1 MGFEHE
7 DYCKYID
14 ESIFHK
20 KLNSGLD
27 VYVLAKKHFAKKYA
41 FFGTH
46 YGGMNNVFEVDGLGR
61 VEMPQGI
68 AHFLEHQIFEDE
80 LESTF
85 EKFEK
90 IGASVNAYTSNGST
104 VYHIET
110 VDEFDQ
116 ALKLLMNFVLDAQIT
131 DRSVEKE
138 KEVIIQEI
146 KMYEDEP
153 EWLMGTNLM
162 TGMYH
167 NHPVK
172 DDIAGTVE
180 SVRSTTKE
188 QLLKCYEYFYNPS
201 NMAVFVFGD
210 VDPDHI
216 FDLVESNQT
225 DAFIQRKTTPKF
237 IMPNEPYGIVR
248 PKTIITKSIA
258 KDSLIVG
265 FKANPDIKKED
276 RELKL
281 AALRVASDMMFGKS
295 SNAFSRAYEKGW
307 ITDSYDMDV
316 QLGDGYAYSVFGNQT
331 DHVDLLHEEI
341 FKTVEWHLNN
351 GFEHE
356 DFLRM
361 KRKLLGRFVASFNS
375 LQSIASNYTF
385 KKMRGFDLFEQVEAF
400 NKLSYD
406 DIQSSVKNFYN
417 LSNSSMSAMIK
428 DKK

>member
-20 KLNSGLD
+20 KLESGLD
-27 VYVLAKKHFAKKYA
+27 VYVLPKKHFAKKYA

-46 YGGMNNVFEVDGLGR
+46 YGGMNNVFEVNNLGR
-61 VEMPQGI
+61 VEMPEGI

-90 IGASVNAYTSNGST
+90 IGANVNAYTSNGST

-110 VDEFDQ
+110 VEEFDQ
-116 ALKLLMNFVLDAQIT
+116 ALKILMNFVLDAQIT
-131 DRSVEKE
+131 DKSVEKE

-153 EWLMGTNLM
+153 EWQMGTNLM
-162 TGMYH
+162 KNLYH
-167 NHPVK
+167 KHPVK
-172 DDIAGTVE
+172 DDIAGTVA

-188 QLLKCYEYFYNPS
+188 QLLQCYEYFYNPS
-201 NMAVFVFGD
+201 NMAMFIFGD
-210 VDPDHI
+210 VEPTDM
-216 FDLVESNQT
+216 FELVEANQT
-225 DAFIQRKTTPKF
+225 EAFIKRKTTPKL
-237 IMPNEPYGIVR
+237 IMPNEPFGIVR
-248 PKTIITKSIA
+248 PKSIITKAIA
-258 KDSLIVG
+258 KDSMLVG
-265 FKANPDIKKED
+265 FKANSVIDQKD

-295 SNAFSRAYEKGW
+295 STAFSRAYEKGW
-307 ITDSYDMDV
+307 ITESYDMDV
-316 QLGDGYAYSVFGNQT
+316 QLGEGYAYAVFGNQT

-341 FKTVEWHLNN
+341 LRTIEWHLNN

-400 NKLSYD
+400 NKLSYN
-406 DIQSSVKNFYN
+406 DIQNSVKTFYD
-417 LSNSSMSAMIK
+417 LSNSSMSAIIK